1 MTLVHGTAVAVGRFG
16 VLLRGPS
23 GAGKS
28 SLALRL
34 IDEAGYGLGEGL
46 LYGQLVADDQVNLTV
61 EDGFVVARCPAALSG
76 LLEIRGIGVVRVKSL
91 AEVRLALIV
100 DLMRFQDIARMPGN
114 GELITELLGIAIKR
128 LMIDSADPAAVA
140 KIRSALF

>member
-1 MTLVHGTAVAVGRFG
+1 MTLVHGTAVAVGGFG

-34 IDEAGYGLGEGL
+34 IDEAGYGLGESL
-46 LYGQLVADDQVNLTV
+46 MRGQLVADDQVSLSV

-76 LLEIRGIGVVRVKSL
+76 LLEIRGSGVVHVQPV
-91 AEVRLALIV
+91 AEVRLYLIV
-100 DLMRFQDIARMPGN
+100 DLMGFQDIARMP
-114 GELITELLGIAIKR
+114 EKDEMIVELLGVAIKR
-128 LMIDSADPAAVA
+128 LMIASADPAAVA
-140 KIRSALF
+140 KIRCGLF